1 MNYTSRGDI
10 ISVTAS
16 IVCAIHCI
24 LLPIFFSTLPLLGIE
39 LIENVWIEFS
49 SILVAIIVGGRA
61 IYKGYIGHH
70 RNILIVFL
78 FLHGIVIFLICDFL
92 PAQVN
97 QVLIKLLGAIC
108 IIAAHI
114 YNWHTSKNQTI
125 SSTRN
130 TDKY

>member
-1 MNYTSRGDI
+1 MIVVNYKSRGDL
-10 ISVTAS
+10 ISVIAS

-24 LLPIFFSTLPLLGIE
+24 LLPIFFSTLPLMGLE
-39 LIENVWIEFS
+39 LIENVWIELS
-49 SILVAIIVGGRA
+49 SILVTLIVGGKA
-61 IYKGYIGHH
+61 IYKGYISHH

-78 FLHGIVIFLICDFL
+78 FLHGIVIFLISDFI

-114 YNWHTSKNQTI
+114 YNWNASKKHRI
-125 SSTRN
+125 
-130 TDKY
+130 